1 MGIKKFWN
9 FLFEDIED
17 DIYPL
22 IIIAMLGFI
31 IGLLIS

>member
-1 MGIKKFWN
+1 MRIKKLWN
-9 FLFEDIED
+9 FLFEDIEG